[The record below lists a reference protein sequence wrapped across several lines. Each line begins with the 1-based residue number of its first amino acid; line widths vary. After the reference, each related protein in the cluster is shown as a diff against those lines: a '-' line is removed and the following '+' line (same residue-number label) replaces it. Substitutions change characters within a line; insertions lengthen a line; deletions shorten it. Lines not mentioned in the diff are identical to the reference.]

1 MLFPYVKTETEA
13 AAMTEWRLKEDQRQK
28 YEQAER
34 FGLMETLKERGWGG
48 LSARDAGRIGGA
60 MHGKC
65 AKKNGNNG

>member
-1 MLFPYVKTETEA
+1 
-13 AAMTEWRLKEDQRQK
+13 MTDWRLNDDQRHK

-34 FGLMETLKERGWGG
+34 VGLTQTLMERGWGG

-60 MHGKC
+60 MHGKR

>member
-1 MLFPYVKTETEA
+1 MLLPYVKTETEA
-13 AAMTEWRLKEDQRQK
+13 AAMTEWRLKEDQRRK

-34 FGLMETLKERGWGG
+34 FGLTETLKERGWGG

-60 MHGKC
+60 MHGKR